1 MGTLARTMSHSHHHH
16 DIDFKKAFTVT
27 KEEKSQIKIVGEIP
41 FADLLHERKAAIKA
55 LGQHVSLD
63 GFRKGH
69 VPEPVLVKHIGEM
82 NILAEMAERA
92 IAHMYPHI
100 LEAHDIDAIG
110 YPKLEITKIAE
121 GNPLGFTATV
131 AVIPEIALP
140 DYKSIAAKVN
150 AEKPSLEVSEAELDE
165 KINDILRQKAAYE
178 RLQKSAATPVAVE
191 GEDPTEE
198 KTDEKPKLEIPE
210 LNDETVKTLGQPGQF
225 ETVEQFK
232 TMLREHLE
240 IEKNRDVTAN
250 HRAAITDAIIEG
262 STIEL
267 PQILIDSELG
277 QMFAQMEEDLKRSNL
292 KLDDYL
298 GHIKK
303 TKEDLKKEWSPS
315 AEKRAKLQLILNE
328 ISKVEKIIADEKA
341 INDQVTELVTMYKDA
356 DEMRVRTYVA
366 SVLTNEAVMK
376 MLEEAK

>member
-1 MGTLARTMSHSHHHH
+1 MSKHSHHNHN
-16 DIDFKKAFTVT
+16 IDFKKAFTVT
-27 KEEKSQIKIVGEIP
+27 KEEGSQVKIAGEIP
-41 FADLLHERKAAIKA
+41 YEELLNERSGAIKA

-69 VPEPVLVKHIGEM
+69 VPEAVLVKHIGEM

-121 GNPLGFTATV
+121 NNPLGFTATV
-131 AVIPEIALP
+131 AVIPEVTLP
-140 DYKSIAAKVN
+140 DYMKVAAELNRTK
-150 AEKPSLEVSEAELDE
+150 KSLEVTEEELDE

-178 RLQKSAATPVAVE
+178 RLQKKASTPVEVE
-191 GEDPTEE
+191 GEAKAEEKAEGKEETEE
-198 KTDEKPKLEIPE
+198 PELEIPE
-210 LNDETVKTLGQPGQF
+210 LTDESVKALGQPGQF

-232 TMLREHLE
+232 KMLREHLE
-240 IEKNRDVTAN
+240 IEKKQEVTAN
-250 HRAAITDAIIEG
+250 HRASITDAIVEG

-267 PQILIDSELG
+267 PKLLIDSELN
-277 QMFAQMEEDLKRSNL
+277 QMFAQMEEDLKRSNM

-298 GHIKK
+298 QHIKK
-303 TKEDLKKEWSPS
+303 TKEELAKDWSPS

-328 ISKVEKIIADEKA
+328 ISKKDKVVADEKA
-341 INDQVTELVTMYKDA
+341 VETQVQELLTMYKDA
-356 DEMRVRTYVA
+356 DEMRVRTYVDT
-366 SVLTNEAVMK
+366 VLTNEAVMK